1 MAGDD
6 PSDRRNVPLRA
17 RRWTG
22 GTTRRPNAPY
32 RLIFRLLGIPMLAVA
47 GVIIYR
53 GLEARLV
60 LPACDSER
68 AQQTLA
74 EVLKELKLEPVKY
87 APIKTISSSKD
98 KVVCNATMPLP
109 DGATVVADYTFY
121 WDGDKANMR
130 YSIRR
135 EPAKSSSL
143 DVPRL
148 AILNTLFDDRMD
160 LHFARLHEAI
170 TWSRQPVMEML
181 NGLAAHMPGS
191 DAQAMALRQIFM
203 IVH

>member
-6 PSDRRNVPLRA
+6 PSARRPAPLRA
-17 RRWTG
+17 RRWAG
-22 GTTRRPNAPY
+22 GTTRPNPSY

-53 GLEARLV
+53 GLESRFV
-60 LPACDSER
+60 LPACDSAR

-98 KVVCNATMPLP
+98 KVVCNAVMPLP

-121 WDGDKANMR
+121 WDGNKANMR
-130 YSIRR
+130 YSVRR
-135 EPAKSSSL
+135 QAAQHSSL
-143 DVPRL
+143 PNHSGDHL
-148 AILNTLFDDRMD
+148 AGNYLAG
-160 LHFARLHEAI
+160 AR
-170 TWSRQPVMEML
+170 
-181 NGLAAHMPGS
+181 
-191 DAQAMALRQIFM
+191 
-203 IVH
+203 